1 MKWWIEKNEYCIV
14 LADVLRHPNGLLG
27 ESSNFSVLIDESELL
42 NKLSNIDL
50 TNVGQ
55 VFVAEREK
63 LSNERIVELAN
74 FINDRSFGNAKL
86 KLSGEILESK
96 LFEKDSLFD
105 MYEKFDNPSNVIV
118 EVSDFWERCG
128 GFHGSSH
135 YSMKAIKDIEN
146 FIEMSVNDINQSD
159 LSNMEKILSCYL
171 IAEKLS
177 YIAANPRGRGG
188 CSTYD
193 SFTKDDFHMVCRDYA
208 RVFAK
213 LLDKLGF
220 NYKNI
225 LISYIDS
232 KHAANLVEVNDE
244 KYNINGNFLFDVT
257 KDAGYYNCFYPA
269 KNKDAIYYGAA
280 MIGFGIGLDGMKYI
294 EYDSKIEKITELEN
308 KTNLDLSIISKKT
321 IPVEDKALA
330 LYNVNSFIY
339 GNVDKEL
346 FKTTLAHVLYQWEHA
361 DKIFEGTKPI
371 PFAESYDKFAEE
383 SENILKSTGIK
394 K

>member
-1 MKWWIEKNEYCIV
+1 MKWWIEKNEYGIV
-14 LADVLRHPNGLLG
+14 LADVSRYPNGLLG

-63 LSNERIVELAN
+63 LSYERIVELAN
-74 FINDRSFGNAKL
+74 FINDKSLGNTKLLLDDDFLENDSF
-86 KLSGEILESK
+86 
-96 LFEKDSLFD
+96 FD
-105 MYEKFDNPSNVIV
+105 MYEKIDNPSNVIV
-118 EVSDFWERCG
+118 NVTDYWDRSQSFI
-128 GFHGSSH
+128 GSSK
-135 YSMKAIKDIEN
+135 YSMKAIKDIED
-146 FIEMSVNDINQSD
+146 FIKMSVNDINQSD

-171 IAEKLS
+171 ISQKLS
-177 YIAANPRGRGG
+177 YIAANPRGIGG
-188 CSTYD
+188 SSTYD
-193 SFTKDDFHMVCRDYA
+193 SFAKDDFHMVCRDYA

-232 KHAANLVEVNDE
+232 NHAVNLVEVNDE

-294 EYDSKIEKITELEN
+294 EYDSKIEKIIELEN

-361 DKIFEGTKPI
+361 DKIIEGTKPI

>member
-1 MKWWIEKNEYCIV
+1 MKWWIEKNEYGIV
-14 LADVLRHPNGLLG
+14 LADVSRYPNGLLG

-63 LSNERIVELAN
+63 LSNERIVEIAN
-74 FINDRSFGNAKL
+74 FINDKSLGNTKLLLDDDFLENDSF
-86 KLSGEILESK
+86 
-96 LFEKDSLFD
+96 FD
-105 MYEKFDNPSNVIV
+105 MYEKIDNPSNVIV
-118 EVSDFWERCG
+118 KVTDYWDRSQSFI
-128 GFHGSSH
+128 GSSK
-135 YSMKAIKDIEN
+135 YSMKAIKDIED
-146 FIEMSVNDINQSD
+146 FIKMSVNDINQSD

-171 IAEKLS
+171 ISQKLS

-232 KHAANLVEVNDE
+232 KHAVNLVEVNDE

-361 DKIFEGTKPI
+361 DKIIEGTKPI

>member
-1 MKWWIEKNEYCIV
+1 MKWWIEKNEYGIV
-14 LADVLRHPNGLLG
+14 LADVSRYPNGLLG

-63 LSNERIVELAN
+63 LSNERIVEIAN
-74 FINDRSFGNAKL
+74 FINDKSLGNTKLLLDDDFLENDSF
-86 KLSGEILESK
+86 
-96 LFEKDSLFD
+96 FD
-105 MYEKFDNPSNVIV
+105 MYEKIDNPSNVIV
-118 EVSDFWERCG
+118 HVTDYWDRSQSFI
-128 GFHGSSH
+128 GSSK
-135 YSMKAIKDIEN
+135 YSMKAIKDIED
-146 FIEMSVNDINQSD
+146 FIKMSVNDINQSD

-171 IAEKLS
+171 ISQKLS
-177 YIAANPRGRGG
+177 YIAANPGG
-188 CSTYD
+188 IGGSSTYD
-193 SFTKDDFHMVCRDYA
+193 SFAKDDFHMVCRDYA

-232 KHAANLVEVNDE
+232 NHAANLVEVNDE

-321 IPVEDKALA
+321 IPVEAKALA

-361 DKIFEGTKPI
+361 DKIIEGTKPI